1 MGRRSDVAAGTVAD
15 GAVTG
20 AHAYTAAGT
29 YTAYVVVD
37 DGWTSRVVEVPVT
50 VTEGQ
55 PTLAVDVTVSTRCLA
70 GKAYVAVRAE
80 NGEDVPLAI
89 RLVTPFGTKEVAAVA
104 PGANAYQSF
113 ATRATAVEAG
123 TVTVEATRGTGD
135 EEVTAS
141 TQADYAAVTCG

>member
-1 MGRRSDVAAGTVAD
+1 MAD

-89 RLVTPFGTKEVAAVA
+89 RLVTPFGTKESSRRRRAGRQRLPVVRDAGHGGRGRHRHRRGDARHRRRGGDGVD
-104 PGANAYQSF
+104 PGRLRRRDLRLNP
-113 ATRATAVEAG
+113 
-123 TVTVEATRGTGD
+123 
-135 EEVTAS
+135 
-141 TQADYAAVTCG
+141 